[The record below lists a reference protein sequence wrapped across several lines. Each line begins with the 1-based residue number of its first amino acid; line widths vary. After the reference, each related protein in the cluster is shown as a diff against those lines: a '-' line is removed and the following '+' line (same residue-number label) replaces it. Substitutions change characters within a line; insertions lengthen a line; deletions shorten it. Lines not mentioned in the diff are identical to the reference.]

1 MTNRYMMIGLLA
13 LLLLIAGCAEEIKAP
28 VDPVISGG
36 TLTPVPDVFA
46 TGMSGVEAYYYVYL
60 PDGYNDGGDPYPVVY
75 MLHGFSGDENYFPAI
90 FGLTTAVDE
99 LIAAGDLD
107 PMVLVFPNGK
117 NAFAGSFYTDGAHP
131 YVGNAATHILDVI
144 TEVEDNY
151 HVATDAAGKAIC
163 GASMGGYGSLNIAL
177 DNPGMF
183 GYVGVNSAPVAFW
196 GTKTLDPPT
205 DDYKGIE
212 ELLPFILA
220 ETGFTPDPDWDP
232 ANPDPAV
239 MEDYQTRMVPSE
251 DKPLTSMM
259 VAMAAAF
266 SPTAVAGPT
275 SHGALFVDLPIGLDG
290 ELYMDVWDLWLTRD
304 ILYRTVVQDLSNQAA
319 SFATF
324 DLYMCVGLE
333 DDLGLF
339 GAHQVL
345 ETVLTEIGFAP
356 EVSRYFASEAG
367 IPAGHVEFTSPEF
380 LLMLEWFDGKF

>member
-1 MTNRYMMIGLLA
+1 MMIGLLA

-28 VDPVISGG
+28 ADPVISGG
-36 TLTPVPDVFA
+36 TLTPVLDAFA
-46 TGMSGVEAYYYVYL
+46 TAMTGADAYYYVYL

-75 MLHGFSGDENYFPAI
+75 MLHGFGGDENYFPAI

-107 PMVLVFPNGK
+107 PMVLVFPNAG
-117 NAFAGSFYTDGAHP
+117 NAFGGSFYTNGLHP
-131 YVGNAATHILDVI
+131 AVGPAADHIVENVDNLFISVME
-144 TEVEDNY
+144 EVEANY
-151 HVATDAAGKAIC
+151 HVATEATGKGIC
-163 GASMGGYGSLNIAL
+163 GASMGGYGTLNIAL

-196 GTKTLDPPT
+196 GTRTIDPT
-205 DDYKGIE
+205 DLTYSGIE
-212 ELLPFILA
+212 ELLPYILD
-220 ETGFTPDPDWDP
+220 ETGYDPDNDTP
-232 ANPDPAV
+232 
-239 MEDYQTRMVPSE
+239 EDYHAKIVPSE

-259 VAMAAAF
+259 YAMGAAF
-266 SPTAVAGPT
+266 SPTTVPGET
-275 SHGALFVDLPIGLDG
+275 STALGVDLPIGLDG
-290 ELYMDVWDLWLTRD
+290 EIYMPVWELWLTHD
-304 ILYRTVVQDLSNQAA
+304 ILYRTVVQDISNQAA

-333 DDLGLF
+333 DDLGLY

-345 ETVLTEIGFAP
+345 EGTLAALDMAP
-356 EVSRYFASEAG
+356 EVSRYFASDAG